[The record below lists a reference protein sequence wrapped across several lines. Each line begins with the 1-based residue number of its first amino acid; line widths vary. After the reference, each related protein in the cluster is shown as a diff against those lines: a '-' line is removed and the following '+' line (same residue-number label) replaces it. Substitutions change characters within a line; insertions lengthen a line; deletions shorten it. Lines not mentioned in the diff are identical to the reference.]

1 MSHRL
6 PLEDLR
12 VLDFTTL
19 LPGPLATLFLAEAG
33 ASVLKIERPT
43 GDPGRNSRTR
53 HQGEPVEFALLN
65 RGKKSMVADLKR
77 PEDKRI
83 VMRLANEAD
92 VLVEQFRPGVMTRL
106 GLGYEQLQAGNPRL
120 IYCSISG
127 YGQTGPLAQVA
138 GHDLNYVARS
148 GMLGQSVDGDGKPVL
163 PQGLIA
169 DIGGGTYPAVI
180 NILMALQS
188 RSATGRGCHL
198 DIAMCENTF
207 AWMRNA
213 LAPVFVGKPATAPN
227 HHPHT
232 GGSPRYMVYLAKDGV
247 ALAVAPIEEPF
258 WQRFCEII
266 GLPPD
271 QRDDRADPAG
281 VRERVAARL
290 AERLASEWTTL
301 FAGEDVCVEIVQDV
315 NAAFDEPHFKAR
327 GVFDRH
333 LRLHDGHDVPALP
346 VPLDG
351 QFTRREPASYP
362 ALGSID
368 LNGTDPWS
376 G

>member
-6 PLEDLR
+6 PLEGIR

-53 HQGEPVEFALLN
+53 HNGEPIEFALLN
-65 RGKKSMVADLKR
+65 RGKKSIVADLKND
-77 PEDKRI
+77 EHKRI
-83 VMRLANEAD
+83 VMRLAEEAD
-92 VLVEQFRPGVMTRL
+92 VLVEQFRPGVMARL
-106 GLGYEQLQAGNPRL
+106 GLGYSDLQAANPRL

-148 GMLGQSVDGDGKPVL
+148 GMLGQSIDGDGKPIL
-163 PQGLIA
+163 PQGLFA

-180 NILMALQS
+180 NILLALQS
-188 RSATGRGCHL
+188 RTVTGRGCHL

-213 LAPVFVGKPATAPN
+213 LAPVFVGKSATAPN

-232 GGSPRYMVYLAKDGV
+232 GGSPRYMVYVAQDGV

-266 GLPPD
+266 GLPAD
-271 QRDDRADPAG
+271 QRDDRADPEQ
-281 VRERVAARL
+281 VRDRVAAQLLERPA
-290 AERLASEWTTL
+290 AEWMKL

-315 NAAFDEPHFKAR
+315 QAAFDDAHFKAR
-327 GVFDRH
+327 GVFERR
-333 LRLHDGHDVPALP
+333 LRLHDGHDMPALP
-346 VPLDG
+346 VPLD
-351 QFTRREPASYP
+351 RHLLRSEPASYP

-368 LNGTDPWS
+368 LDAEDPWAS
-376 G
+376 